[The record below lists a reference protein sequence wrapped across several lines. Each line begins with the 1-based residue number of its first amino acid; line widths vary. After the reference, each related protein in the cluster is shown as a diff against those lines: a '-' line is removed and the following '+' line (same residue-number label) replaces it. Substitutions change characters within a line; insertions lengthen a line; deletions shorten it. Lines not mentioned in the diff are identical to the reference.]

1 MLLGLIYFKYTLST
15 SSYVLW
21 TWRDERNSYKFNCCN
36 LWTSCPSQFNRQV
49 YFTVFIVMSNRSD
62 TGKIFMQPLLLFSLK
77 EKEKKEFFYRQPQ
90 IKRVRTVCYEN
101 ENENSIPIV
110 LATHLKKKLEHPLE
124 KELNLLTF
132 FIIRMYYF
140 SVFSPCFLVSS
151 VIFPSVSRSLFVF
164 SLSLSLCF

>member
-1 MLLGLIYFKYTLST
+1 
-15 SSYVLW
+15 
-21 TWRDERNSYKFNCCN
+21 
-36 LWTSCPSQFNRQV
+36 
-49 YFTVFIVMSNRSD
+49 
-62 TGKIFMQPLLLFSLK
+62 MQPLLLFSLK
-77 EKEKKEFFYRQPQ
+77 EKEKKEFFYRQLQ

-101 ENENSIPIV
+101 ETENSIPIV

>member
-1 MLLGLIYFKYTLST
+1 
-15 SSYVLW
+15 
-21 TWRDERNSYKFNCCN
+21 
-36 LWTSCPSQFNRQV
+36 
-49 YFTVFIVMSNRSD
+49 
-62 TGKIFMQPLLLFSLK
+62 MQPLLLFSLK

-101 ENENSIPIV
+101 ETENSIPIV

-132 FIIRMYYF
+132 SIIKMYNF